1 LKTTGTLRRDIL
13 STGGNVGWGKAAAVT
28 VRESQGEHGIEE
40 ILLATDLAQLWK
52 ITTPPFLFGSQL
64 FFQYYSWDK

>member
-1 LKTTGTLRRDIL
+1 
-13 STGGNVGWGKAAAVT
+13 